1 MSTKPDIIIT
11 EKINRFLDILEN
23 FADAC
28 TIKDNQRATDKLFDK
43 LIDMYKEEIYRNNN
57 NNRNI
62 I

>member
-11 EKINRFLDILEN
+11 EKINRFLDVLEN

-28 TIKDNQRATDKLFDK
+28 TENNQSSTDKLFDK